1 MLAHPKNIKWLCS
14 IRAAAITVITSVGSS
29 RFSLIPQVFVSIRET
44 GLFCS
49 GLGSFSKLGFRA
61 VTSHLLMPSGTTNKS
76 CYSENCSVFEG
87 FYALFVQGG
96 GGYHP
101 PHALIENRR
110 ICKNSFTLFVSFGR
124 F

>member
-1 MLAHPKNIKWLCS
+1 MVVFYPCCGDYGDYLRGFFS
-14 IRAAAITVITSVGSS
+14 ILSY
-29 RFSLIPQVFVSIRET
+29 PQVFVSIRET

-49 GLGSFSKLGFRA
+49 GLGSFSKLGYRD

-96 GGYHP
+96 GGVSSSASAR
-101 PHALIENRR
+101 PHREPKHLQE
-110 ICKNSFTLFVSFGR
+110 
-124 F
+124 